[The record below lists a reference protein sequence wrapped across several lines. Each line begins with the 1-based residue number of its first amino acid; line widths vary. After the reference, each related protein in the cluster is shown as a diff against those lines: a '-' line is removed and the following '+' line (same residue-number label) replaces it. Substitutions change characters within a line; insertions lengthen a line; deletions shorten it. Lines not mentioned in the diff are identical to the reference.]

1 MSGISASELAQD
13 ETLKTSVT
21 RSDPENQLNAPFILY
36 EPLPIVK
43 NKSLGAGVCQV
54 SPSGRRAELT
64 SSQSILPIGAFATT
78 LTTLSLSLMEWR
90 GVTTTNVYIA
100 NFFFIAAFGLV
111 VTAQWEL
118 AIGNGL
124 AYSVY
129 SAFGEV
135 LPRHE
140 TAPLTRQRY

>member
-1 MSGISASELAQD
+1 M
-13 ETLKTSVT
+13 
-21 RSDPENQLNAPFILY
+21 
-36 EPLPIVK
+36 
-43 NKSLGAGVCQV
+43 
-54 SPSGRRAELT
+54 T

-129 SAFGEV
+129 SAFGEA